1 MTKTVQI
8 EVLESTTQSEVRP
21 WLEAVW
27 SRRWAGVSA
36 AVGLVAVLALV
47 SALTAPRG
55 PATTPEALISIAS
68 ALAIGVAAGLM
79 MRSRWSVLVAPFVYV
94 MVFELARLGVS
105 GPTVDAIHLDSTL
118 GIVAFVVGRLAHG
131 ILVLLPLATGTLYG
145 VWLAGRMG
153 GRVTLGAASWTMAG
167 LLGVAVLLVAAAIAR
182 PASTAPILGSDGE
195 PLSGSIAELATVEL
209 GGHEQAVMIRGRSVD
224 NPVLLYLAGG
234 PGGTD
239 LGAMRADTSLEQDF
253 VVVTWDQRGA
263 GRSYP
268 ALDPTDTLTPDRL
281 VADTIELTEYLLDRF
296 DEERVFVVG
305 NSWGS
310 TLGVLAAQQNP
321 ELFHAFVGSGQMVSQ
336 RETDIMFWEDTL
348 AWAERTNR
356 DDLAETLR
364 TNGPPP
370 YEDVRMYEYAT
381 SYEHDW
387 NSYPEFDP
395 SIEMPAI
402 LFVPEY
408 TWMDR
413 INGFRGFFDSAAVIY
428 PQLQDIDFRAD
439 VPRLDVPIYVV
450 NGEHEARGRAVLA
463 EEWFAMVDAPHKEWT
478 IFDGAG
484 HRPLF
489 DQPARFA
496 EVMRQ
501 VLAETLE
508 TDRVGS

>member
-8 EVLESTTQSEVRP
+8 EVPKSTTQSEVRP

-27 SRRWAGVSA
+27 SRTWAGVVVA
-36 AVGLVAVLALV
+36 AGIVAALAVV
-47 SALTAPRG
+47 SALAVPRG
-55 PATTPEALISIAS
+55 PATTPEALVSIAS
-68 ALAIGVAAGLM
+68 ALAIGVASGLM
-79 MRSRWSVLVAPFVYV
+79 MASRWSVLLAPSVY
-94 MVFELARLGVS
+94 MIIFELARLGVS

-118 GIVAFVVGRLAHG
+118 GIVAVVVGRLAHG
-131 ILVLLPLATGTLYG
+131 ILVLLPLAAGASHG

-153 GRVTLGAASWTMAG
+153 AQTTFGGASWAVTGVLSMAVV
-167 LLGVAVLLVAAAIAR
+167 LVAVSIAR

-195 PLSGSIAELATVEL
+195 PLAGGVAELATVEL

-239 LGAMRADTSLEQDF
+239 LGAMRADTGLERDF

-263 GRSYP
+263 GKSYP

-281 VADTIELTEYLLDRF
+281 VADTIELTQYLRDRF
-296 DEERVFVVG
+296 DEERIFVVG

-310 TLGVLAAQQNP
+310 TLGVLAAEQNP
-321 ELFHAFVGSGQMVSQ
+321 ELFHAFVGTGQMVSQ

-348 AWAERTNR
+348 AWAERTDRN
-356 DDLAETLR
+356 DLAETLR

-395 SIEMPAI
+395 SNEMPAI

-408 TWMDR
+408 SWMDR

-428 PQLQDIDFRAD
+428 PQLQDIDFRTD
-439 VPRLDVPIYVV
+439 VTRLDVPIYVV

-463 EEWFAMVDAPHKEWT
+463 EEWFAMVDAPHKEWIT
-478 IFDGAG
+478 LDGAG
-484 HRPLF
+484 HRAHF
-489 DQPARFA
+489 DQPARFV

-501 VLAETLE
+501 VLAETVE
-508 TDRVGS
+508 AEREGS